1 MSDAPFPPRDA
12 WDIASYDAAEC
23 AEGYRSHRP
32 GDFQPGDNHSPAFR
46 WGWVNA
52 RKDQSG
58 EPDGF
63 EQVRRDFIRM
73 TQRPQ

>member
-12 WDIASYDAAEC
+12 WDIVSYDATEC
-23 AEGYRSHRP
+23 VEGYRSHRP
-32 GDFQPGDNHSPAFR
+32 GDFPPGDNRSPAFR
-46 WGWVNA
+46 WGWLNA
-52 RKDQSG
+52 RKDRTG